1 MSSTTTRSRD
11 VIATVTRYRTRS
23 RTRTELT
30 RGERYVIIALAM
42 ILAQLVLRG
51 WAASGSWFYSDDFI
65 FLGATAHGDADTAW
79 LFHAHNV
86 HLMPLGLWLSTL
98 VGHTGAFSWWFAA
111 TQIIVMQALA
121 SLACW
126 WMLRRLFG
134 DRPGVLVA
142 LGFYLFSPLSFPTVV
157 WWSAAL
163 NQLPHQIALFG
174 AVATHVGYLRT
185 RHPSQAVL
193 AGLFLLIGLAS
204 YAKAALI
211 PFVLVVLAVLY
222 FSSGRPVERLRTALV
237 RYWHAWAIYGVLLVG
252 YLVLYFVKVPTTER
266 PSVSGTL
273 DTLDLTI
280 TQAFGPA
287 ALGGPWSWQSLD
299 LLGGV
304 GPRLFVDTP
313 LFLVAVAWVVVAAF
327 WAHQP
332 LVRRRAWWPLLLLA
346 PYLVLG
352 ALLIAVGRAE
362 AFGATSAGLELRY
375 LADMGGVVAL
385 SLALATMPV
394 KGAWQSSELR
404 TSPLIAVG
412 PPRRL
417 LQVGAVVFLVGSLV
431 SSIAYARP
439 WHDDARM
446 PQRTY
451 VDTVRSQLGSTPVTV
466 AETGLPDDVMSAVTF
481 PYNLVSRFLAP
492 FGDRIRVAA
501 AGNDLSVF
509 DDRGRIAEAVVA
521 GDRPRSQPGPVDGCG
536 YLVNQQ
542 QVDPIAIDPVF
553 NFRFWMS
560 INYLAG
566 AEGDITIRAGA
577 NIIEAH
583 VESGPHILFVQT
595 AGAYDEVSIEPADP
609 ALGVCVDSINV
620 GQLIPKEPR

>member
-1 MSSTTTRSRD
+1 MSSTTTR
-11 VIATVTRYRTRS
+11 TRGPM
-23 RTRTELT
+23 T
-30 RGERYVIIALAM
+30 RGERYVLIALAM
-42 ILAQLVLRG
+42 IVAQLLLRG

-65 FLGATAHGDADTAW
+65 FLGATAHGDTDTAW
-79 LFHAHNV
+79 LFHPHNV
-86 HLMPLGLWLSTL
+86 HLMPLGLFLATL
-98 VGHTGAFSWWFAA
+98 VGHAGAFTWWLAA

-142 LGFYLFSPLSFPTVV
+142 LTFFLFSPLSFPTVV

-174 AVATHVGYLRT
+174 AVAAHVGYLRT

-222 FSSGRPVERLRTALV
+222 FSSGRPVERLRTALT

-252 YLVLYFVKVPTTER
+252 YLVLYFVKVPSTER
-266 PSVSGTL
+266 PSVGGTL

-287 ALGGPWSWQSLD
+287 TLGGPWHWQSLG

-313 LFLVAVAWVVVAAF
+313 LLLVAVAWVVIAAF
-327 WAHQP
+327 WTHQA
-332 LVRRRAWWPLLLLA
+332 LVRRRAWWPLLLLV
-346 PYLVLG
+346 PYLLLG
-352 ALLIAVGRAE
+352 ALLIAAGRAE

-385 SLALATMPV
+385 CLALATMPL
-394 KGAWQSSELR
+394 KGAWQSAEPR
-404 TSPLIAVG
+404 TTPLITVA
-412 PPRRL
+412 PSRRL
-417 LQVGAVVFLVGSLV
+417 LQVGAAVFLIGSLA

-439 WHDDARM
+439 WHDDDKM
-446 PQRTY
+446 PQRAY
-451 VDTVRSQLGSTPVTV
+451 VETVRSQLGSTPVTV
-466 AETGLPDDVMSAVTF
+466 AEAGVPEETMSPVTF

-492 FGDRIRVAA
+492 LGDRIRVTE
-501 AGNDLSVF
+501 AGNDL
-509 DDRGRIAEAVVA
+509 RILDEEGNLADATIDAEK
-521 GDRPRSQPGPVDGCG
+521 PRSAPGPVEGCG
-536 YLVNQQ
+536 YAAKGATTTI
-542 QVDPIAIDPVF
+542 PIEPVIPF
-553 NFRFWMS
+553 DFWMS
-560 INYLAG
+560 VNYLAEADG
-566 AEGDITIRAGA
+566 TIVLRAGE
-577 NIIEAH
+577 NTIEAPVEEGLH
-583 VESGPHILFVQT
+583 VLFVRT
-595 AGAYDEVSIEPADP
+595 KGGYDEVSIEPP
-609 ALGVCVDSINV
+609 AGSGLCVDAISV
-620 GQLIPKEPR
+620 GALTSRESQ